1 MTTSFLSG
9 VTGNIRATVGEVRPC
24 MADVDEKRGSG
35 ALERQGLENQPEAQA
50 AREAGVADVKA
61 VQALN
66 PNAHNGSAGGDQNE
80 SIEIVM
86 PKNGGGYDVLASRL
100 LEPEK
105 PAQTSTTQTA
115 QTAKIEPVTVDFLRQ
130 KAQQGDIWAR
140 SFLPEIEQAYKLPAG
155 ATRDFIVEQ
164 VLKKAE
170 VIFRPEDQR
179 KAQTD
184 QHVDDQSQISTGAI
198 IAKQA
203 EKNPA
208 VEPVKALYDWA
219 SKLEQGPEK
228 EKHQQLA
235 REQLVALEPQ
245 TKGALDALD
254 QRRRLTAK
262 QEDCGVHD
270 LPPKPKD
277 PMQGHVSYPEKEIE
291 GLRRLTP
298 EDIKKLAQAMEA
310 GGPAAEESIRQTTQ
324 EILVRTGES
333 GRDTLLA
340 GINLL
345 VGLLKYDSDLIFNP
359 EKAREDASEAGE
371 ALGLLL
377 VAGVEI
383 GVGAAVTAQE
393 ARQSGDYSLPL
404 KRIGEAMNRWY
415 EKQSP
420 ADQMAIMSE
429 ISAGFGV
436 AAFWGE
442 AKKLSKPGAFMEFL
456 QEGLAVLPRNPEAE
470 RKALEA
476 LVGVLKG
483 RQVMKEAAAIGSVER
498 AGEVVKEAQEKGL
511 GDHIMAMV
519 RYFEHGK
526 KKSVS
531 QEYVAQKAG
540 VDKKE
545 LEAMTDAQLQAF
557 GIERVAQHYSDTF
570 YNAYPHLE
578 HMRSKIQV
586 HHALPQRLL
595 EKQHAGLFSAQEV
608 NDIRYLSGI
617 PNDARLDG
625 KRIHQLISASWKK
638 WLETNT
644 DPTREQVLEHMRELD
659 REYGRFFVPPLKKGA
674 R

>member
-1 MTTSFLSG
+1 
-9 VTGNIRATVGEVRPC
+9 

-50 AREAGVADVKA
+50 VRVAGAADVKA

-66 PNAHNGSAGGDQNE
+66 QNAHNGSAGGEQNE

-100 LEPEK
+100 LETEK

-115 QTAKIEPVTVDFLRQ
+115 QTAKIEPVTVDFLKQ

-140 SFLPEIEQAYKLPAG
+140 SFMPEIEQAYKLPAG
-155 ATRDFIVEQ
+155 ATRDFLVEQ

-170 VIFRPEDQR
+170 VIFRPEDQV
-179 KAQTD
+179 KSQTD

-208 VEPVKALYDWA
+208 LEPVKALYDWA
-219 SKLEQGPEK
+219 NKLEPGPEK

-245 TKGALDALD
+245 AKGALDALD

-270 LPPKPKD
+270 LPPKLKD

-359 EKAREDASEAGE
+359 EQAREDASKAGE

-383 GVGAAVTAQE
+383 GVGAAATAQE
-393 ARQSGDYSLPL
+393 ARLSGDYSLPL
-404 KRIGEAMNRWY
+404 RRTGEALNRWY

-429 ISAGFGV
+429 ICAGFGV

-470 RKALEA
+470 SKALEA
-476 LVGVLKG
+476 LAGVLKS
-483 RQVMKEAAAIGSVER
+483 RQVMKEAAAMGTVER

-519 RYFEHGK
+519 QVFGLGNKHSLKDRELVKTYGLT
-526 KKSVS
+526 
-531 QEYVAQKAG
+531 
-540 VDKKE
+540 KKE
-545 LEAMTDAQLQAF
+545 LLKMTDAELEILRLERIQA
-557 GIERVAQHYSDTF
+557 GYRTVF
-570 YNAYPHLE
+570 YKAHPHLKGTGLE
-578 HMRSKIQV
+578 V
-586 HHALPQRLL
+586 HHALPQTLL
-595 EKQHAGLFSAQEV
+595 DRHPGLFKAREIHSLK
-608 NDIRYLSGI
+608 YLSGI
-617 PNDARLDG
+617 PETAKHNG
-625 KRIHQLISASWKK
+625 KGVHDLITASWKRF
-638 WLETNT
+638 LENNQN
-644 DPTREQVLEHMRELD
+644 PTRAEVIDHMRSLD
-659 REYGRFFVPPLKKGA
+659 QEYGRYFVPPLKKGA

>member
-1 MTTSFLSG
+1 
-9 VTGNIRATVGEVRPC
+9 VGEVRFC
-24 MADVDEKRGSG
+24 MAEVDDKSEKRPVESR
-35 ALERQGLENQPEAQA
+35 ALENQPEAQA
-50 AREAGVADVKA
+50 ARAAGAADVRA

-100 LEPEK
+100 LETEK

-115 QTAKIEPVTVDFLRQ
+115 QTAKIEPVTVDFLKQ

-140 SFLPEIEQAYKLPAG
+140 SFMPEVEQAYKLPAG
-155 ATRDFIVEQ
+155 ATRDFLVEQ

-170 VIFRPEDQR
+170 VIFRPEDQV

-184 QHVDDQSQISTGAI
+184 QQVDDQSQTSTGAI

-208 VEPVKALYDWA
+208 VEPVKALYEWA
-219 SKLEQGPEK
+219 NKLEPGPEK
-228 EKHQQLA
+228 EKHQKLA

-245 TKGALDALD
+245 AKGALDALD
-254 QRRRLTAK
+254 QRRRLAAK
-262 QEDCGVHD
+262 QEDPEVHD
-270 LPPKPKD
+270 LPPKQKD
-277 PMQGHVSYPEKEIE
+277 PMQGQVSYPEKEIE

-298 EDIKKLAQAMEA
+298 EDIKKLAQAMEK
-310 GGPAAEESIRQTTQ
+310 GGPAAEESIKQTTQ

-345 VGLLKYDSDLIFNP
+345 VGLLKYDIDLIFNP
-359 EKAREDASEAGE
+359 EQAREDASKAGE

-383 GVGAAVTAQE
+383 GVGAAATEQE

-404 KRIGEAMNRWY
+404 KRIGEALNRWY

-429 ISAGFGV
+429 ICAGCGV
-436 AAFWGE
+436 VAFAGE

-476 LVGVLKG
+476 LTGVLKG
-483 RQVMKEAAAIGSVER
+483 RQAMKEAAAVCTVEK

-519 RYFEHGK
+519 QFFPERGK
-526 KKSVS
+526 EILTDRKLR
-531 QEYVAQKAG
+531 QEYG
-540 VDKKE
+540 LTKKE
-545 LEAMTDAQLQAF
+545 AMKLSEAELAALR
-557 GIERVAQHYSDTF
+557 IERIEASYRTVF
-570 YNAYPHLE
+570 YTANPHL
-578 HMRSKIQV
+578 KGTGLAV
-586 HHALPQRLL
+586 HHALPQSLRD
-595 EKQHAGLFSAQEV
+595 KYPGLFKAKEV
-608 NDIRYLSGI
+608 HALKYPSGI
-617 PNDARLDG
+617 PETAIIDG
-625 KRIHQLISASWKK
+625 ESVHKLITDSWEQFKK
-638 WLETNT
+638 KNT
-644 DPTREQVLEHMRELD
+644 TATRQQVLEHMRKLD
-659 REYGRFFVPPLKKGA
+659 EEYGRFFVPPLKKGE

>member
-1 MTTSFLSG
+1 M
-9 VTGNIRATVGEVRPC
+9 GEVRFC
-24 MADVDEKRGSG
+24 MAEVDDKSEKRPVESR
-35 ALERQGLENQPEAQA
+35 ALENQPEAQA
-50 AREAGVADVKA
+50 ARAAGAADVRA

-100 LEPEK
+100 LETEK

-115 QTAKIEPVTVDFLRQ
+115 QTAKIEPVTVDFLKQ

-140 SFLPEIEQAYKLPAG
+140 SFMPEVEQAYKLPAG
-155 ATRDFIVEQ
+155 ATRDFLVEQ

-170 VIFRPEDQR
+170 VIFRPEDQV

-184 QHVDDQSQISTGAI
+184 QQVDDQSQTSTGAI

-208 VEPVKALYDWA
+208 VEPVKALYEWA
-219 SKLEQGPEK
+219 NKLEPGPEK
-228 EKHQQLA
+228 EKHQKLA

-245 TKGALDALD
+245 AKGALDALD
-254 QRRRLTAK
+254 QRRRLAAK
-262 QEDCGVHD
+262 QEDPEVHD
-270 LPPKPKD
+270 LPPKQKD
-277 PMQGHVSYPEKEIE
+277 PMQGQVSYPEKEIE

-298 EDIKKLAQAMEA
+298 EDIKKLAQAMEK
-310 GGPAAEESIRQTTQ
+310 GGPAAEESIKQTTQ

-345 VGLLKYDSDLIFNP
+345 VGLLKYDIDLIFNP
-359 EKAREDASEAGE
+359 EQAREDASKAGE

-383 GVGAAVTAQE
+383 GVGAAATEQE

-404 KRIGEAMNRWY
+404 KRIGEALNRWY

-429 ISAGFGV
+429 ICAGCGV
-436 AAFWGE
+436 VAFAGE

-476 LVGVLKG
+476 LTGVLKG
-483 RQVMKEAAAIGSVER
+483 RQAMKEAAAVCTVEK

-519 RYFEHGK
+519 QFFPERGK
-526 KKSVS
+526 EILTDRKLR
-531 QEYVAQKAG
+531 QEYG
-540 VDKKE
+540 LTKKE
-545 LEAMTDAQLQAF
+545 AMKLSEAELAALR
-557 GIERVAQHYSDTF
+557 IERIEASYRTVF
-570 YNAYPHLE
+570 YTANPHL
-578 HMRSKIQV
+578 KGTGLAV
-586 HHALPQRLL
+586 HHALPQSLRD
-595 EKQHAGLFSAQEV
+595 KYPGLFKAKEV
-608 NDIRYLSGI
+608 HALKYPSGI
-617 PNDARLDG
+617 PETAIIDG
-625 KRIHQLISASWKK
+625 ESVHKLITDSWEQFKK
-638 WLETNT
+638 KNT
-644 DPTREQVLEHMRELD
+644 TATRQQVLEHMRKLD
-659 REYGRFFVPPLKKGA
+659 EEYGRFFVPPLKKGE

>member
-1 MTTSFLSG
+1 M
-9 VTGNIRATVGEVRPC
+9 GEVRPC
-24 MADVDEKRGSG
+24 MADVDEKRGSR
-35 ALERQGLENQPEAQA
+35 AVERQGLENQPEAQA
-50 AREAGVADVKA
+50 MRVAGAADVKA

-66 PNAHNGSAGGDQNE
+66 QNAHNGSAGGDQNE

-86 PKNGGGYDVLASRL
+86 PKNGGGYDVLASRVRS
-100 LEPEK
+100 PEK
-105 PAQTSTTQTA
+105 QEAPVQTA
-115 QTAKIEPVTVDFLRQ
+115 ETAKIEPVTVDFLRQ

-140 SFLPEIEQAYKLPAG
+140 SFMPEVEQAYKLPAG
-155 ATRDFIVEQ
+155 ATRDLLVDQ

-170 VIFRPEDQR
+170 VIFRPEDR
-179 KAQTD
+179 VKAQPE
-184 QHVDDQSQISTGAI
+184 QKNEDQSQTSTGAI

-219 SKLEQGPEK
+219 NKLESGPEK

-245 TKGALDALD
+245 AKGALDALD
-254 QRRRLTAK
+254 QRRRLAAK
-262 QEDCGVHD
+262 QEDREVHEF
-270 LPPKPKD
+270 LPKLKD

-298 EDIKKLAQAMEA
+298 ADIKKLAKAMEA

-333 GRDTLLA
+333 GRDTMLA

-345 VGLLKYDSDLIFNP
+345 VGLFKYDRDLIFNP
-359 EKAREDASEAGE
+359 EQAREDASKAGE

-404 KRIGEAMNRWY
+404 KRIGEALNRWY

-429 ISAGFGV
+429 ISAGCGIG
-436 AAFWGE
+436 AFAGE

-476 LVGVLKG
+476 FAGVLKG
-483 RQVMKEAAAIGSVER
+483 RQVMKEAAAIGTVEK

-519 RYFEHGK
+519 QFFPERGK
-526 KKSVS
+526 EILTDRKLRK
-531 QEYVAQKAG
+531 EYG
-540 VDKKE
+540 LTKKE
-545 LEAMTDAQLQAF
+545 AMKLSEAELAALR
-557 GIERVAQHYSDTF
+557 IERIEASYRTVF
-570 YNAYPHLE
+570 YKAYPHLKGTGLE
-578 HMRSKIQV
+578 V
-586 HHALPQRLL
+586 HHALPQSLRD
-595 EKQHAGLFSAQEV
+595 KYPGLFKAKEV
-608 NDIRYLSGI
+608 HSLKYLSGI
-617 PNDARLDG
+617 PKTAIKDG
-625 KRIHQLISASWKK
+625 ESVHDLVTDSWEQFKK
-638 WLETNT
+638 INT
-644 DPTREQVLEHMRELD
+644 TATRQQVLEHMRKLD
-659 REYGRFFVPPLKKGA
+659 EEYGQFFVPPLKKGE

>member
-1 MTTSFLSG
+1 MSTGFLSA
-9 VTGNIRATVGEVRPC
+9 VKGNNRATVGEVRPC
-24 MADVDEKRGSG
+24 MADVDEKRGSRPV
-35 ALERQGLENQPEAQA
+35 ERQGLENQPEAQA
-50 AREAGVADVKA
+50 VRVAGAADVKA

-66 PNAHNGSAGGDQNE
+66 QNAHNGSAGGDQNE

-86 PKNGGGYDVLASRL
+86 PKTGGGYEVLASRVKA
-100 LEPEK
+100 PEK
-105 PAQTSTTQTA
+105 PEEPAPKA
-115 QTAKIEPVTVDFLRQ
+115 EPVTVDFLRQ

-140 SFLPEIEQAYKLPAG
+140 SFMPEVEQAYRLPAG
-155 ATRDFIVEQ
+155 ATRDLLVDQ

-170 VIFRPEDQR
+170 VIFRPEDR
-179 KAQTD
+179 VKAQPE
-184 QHVDDQSQISTGAI
+184 QQVDDQSQTSTGAI

-219 SKLEQGPEK
+219 NKLEPGPEK

-245 TKGALDALD
+245 TKEALDALD
-254 QRRRLTAK
+254 QRRQLAAEQENCGLHEFPNRLK
-262 QEDCGVHD
+262 ERI
-270 LPPKPKD
+270 
-277 PMQGHVSYPEKEIE
+277 QGHVSYPDKEIE

-298 EDIKKLAQAMEA
+298 ADIKKLAQAMEA

-359 EKAREDASEAGE
+359 EQAREDASKAGE

-377 VAGVEI
+377 LAGVQMS
-383 GVGAAVTAQE
+383 VGISMTAE
-393 ARQSGDYSLPL
+393 EVKQSGDYSLPL
-404 KRIGEAMNRWY
+404 RRTGEALNRWY

-420 ADQMAIMSE
+420 ADQMAIVSE
-429 ISAGFGV
+429 ISAGFGIW
-436 AAFWGE
+436 AFAGE

-456 QEGLAVLPRNPEAE
+456 KEGLSVLPRSPEAE

-476 LVGVLKG
+476 LTGVFKG
-483 RQVMKEAAAIGSVER
+483 RQVLKEAVAVGTFEK

-519 RYFEHGK
+519 QHFLEGRK
-526 KKSVS
+526 KPLKP
-531 QEYVAQKAG
+531 EEAAKIAG
-540 VDKKE
+540 VTKNE
-545 LEAMTDAQLQAF
+545 LATLTDAQLAAVRLERIEESYRTAF
-557 GIERVAQHYSDTF
+557 YK
-570 YNAYPHLE
+570 AYPHL
-578 HMRSKIQV
+578 KGTGLQV
-586 HHALPQRLL
+586 HHALPQELL
-595 EKQHAGLFSAQEV
+595 DRHPGLFNAKEIHSLK
-608 NDIRYLSGI
+608 YLSGI
-617 PNDARLDG
+617 QKDARIG
-625 KRIHQLISASWKK
+625 KDLVHQLFTNSWDEF
-638 WLETNT
+638 LNSNLS
-644 DPTREQVLEHMRELD
+644 PTREQVLEHMRKLD
-659 REYGRFFVPPLKKGA
+659 KEYGRFFVPPLEKGS

>member
-1 MTTSFLSG
+1 MD
-9 VTGNIRATVGEVRPC
+9 
-24 MADVDEKRGSG
+24 DVDEKRGSG

-50 AREAGVADVKA
+50 VRVAGAADVKA

-66 PNAHNGSAGGDQNE
+66 QNAHNGSAGGEQNE

-100 LEPEK
+100 LETEK

-115 QTAKIEPVTVDFLRQ
+115 QTAKIEPVTVDFLKQ

-140 SFLPEIEQAYKLPAG
+140 SFMPEVEQAYKLPAG
-155 ATRDFIVEQ
+155 ATRDFLVEQ

-170 VIFRPEDQR
+170 VIFRPEDQV

-184 QHVDDQSQISTGAI
+184 RQVDDQSQISTGAI

-208 VEPVKALYDWA
+208 VEPVKALYEWA
-219 SKLEQGPEK
+219 NKLEPGPEK
-228 EKHQQLA
+228 EKHQKLA

-245 TKGALDALD
+245 AKGALDALD
-254 QRRRLTAK
+254 QRRRLAAK
-262 QEDCGVHD
+262 QEDPEVHD
-270 LPPKPKD
+270 LPPKQKD
-277 PMQGHVSYPEKEIE
+277 PMQGQVSYPEKEIE

-298 EDIKKLAQAMEA
+298 EDIKKLAQAMEK
-310 GGPAAEESIRQTTQ
+310 GGPAAEESIKQTTQ

-345 VGLLKYDSDLIFNP
+345 VGLLKYDIDLIFNP
-359 EKAREDASEAGE
+359 EQAREDASKAGE

-383 GVGAAVTAQE
+383 GVGAAATEQE

-404 KRIGEAMNRWY
+404 KRIGEALNRWY

-429 ISAGFGV
+429 ICAGCGV
-436 AAFWGE
+436 VAFAGE

-476 LVGVLKG
+476 LTGVLKG
-483 RQVMKEAAAIGSVER
+483 RQAMKEAAAVCTVEK

-519 RYFEHGK
+519 QFFPERGK
-526 KKSVS
+526 EILTDRKLR
-531 QEYVAQKAG
+531 QEYG
-540 VDKKE
+540 LTKKE
-545 LEAMTDAQLQAF
+545 AMKLSEAELAALR
-557 GIERVAQHYSDTF
+557 IERIEASYRTVF
-570 YNAYPHLE
+570 YTANPHL
-578 HMRSKIQV
+578 KGTGLAV
-586 HHALPQRLL
+586 HHALPQSLRD
-595 EKQHAGLFSAQEV
+595 KYPGLFKAKEV
-608 NDIRYLSGI
+608 HALKYPSGI
-617 PNDARLDG
+617 PETAIIDG
-625 KRIHQLISASWKK
+625 ESVHKLITDSWEQFKK
-638 WLETNT
+638 KNT
-644 DPTREQVLEHMRELD
+644 TATRQQVLEHMRKLD
-659 REYGRFFVPPLKKGA
+659 EEYGRFFVPPLKKGE

>member
-1 MTTSFLSG
+1 M
-9 VTGNIRATVGEVRPC
+9 AEV
-24 MADVDEKRGSG
+24 DDKSEKRPVESR
-35 ALERQGLENQPEAQA
+35 ALENQPEAQA
-50 AREAGVADVKA
+50 ARAAGAADVRA

-100 LEPEK
+100 LETEK

-115 QTAKIEPVTVDFLRQ
+115 QTAKIEPVTVDFLKQ

-140 SFLPEIEQAYKLPAG
+140 SFMPEVEQAYKLPAG
-155 ATRDFIVEQ
+155 ATRDFLVEQ

-170 VIFRPEDQR
+170 VIFRPEDQV

-184 QHVDDQSQISTGAI
+184 QQVDDQSQTSTGAI

-208 VEPVKALYDWA
+208 VEPVKALYEWA
-219 SKLEQGPEK
+219 NKLEPGPEK
-228 EKHQQLA
+228 EKHQKLA

-245 TKGALDALD
+245 AKGALDALD
-254 QRRRLTAK
+254 QRRRLAAK
-262 QEDCGVHD
+262 QEDPEVHD
-270 LPPKPKD
+270 LPPKQKD
-277 PMQGHVSYPEKEIE
+277 PMQGQVSYPEKEIE

-298 EDIKKLAQAMEA
+298 EDIKKLAQAMEK
-310 GGPAAEESIRQTTQ
+310 GGPAAEESIKQTTQ

-345 VGLLKYDSDLIFNP
+345 VGLLKYDIDLIFNP
-359 EKAREDASEAGE
+359 EQAREDASKAGE

-383 GVGAAVTAQE
+383 GVGAAATEQE

-404 KRIGEAMNRWY
+404 KRIGEALNRWY

-429 ISAGFGV
+429 ICAGCGV
-436 AAFWGE
+436 VAFAGE

-476 LVGVLKG
+476 LTGVLKG
-483 RQVMKEAAAIGSVER
+483 RQAMKEAAAVCTVEK

-519 RYFEHGK
+519 QFFPERGK
-526 KKSVS
+526 EILTDRKLR
-531 QEYVAQKAG
+531 QEYG
-540 VDKKE
+540 LTKKE
-545 LEAMTDAQLQAF
+545 AMKLSEAELAALR
-557 GIERVAQHYSDTF
+557 IERIEASYRTVF
-570 YNAYPHLE
+570 YTANPHL
-578 HMRSKIQV
+578 KGTGLAV
-586 HHALPQRLL
+586 HHALPQSLRD
-595 EKQHAGLFSAQEV
+595 KYPGLFKAKEV
-608 NDIRYLSGI
+608 HALKYPSGI
-617 PNDARLDG
+617 PETAIIDG
-625 KRIHQLISASWKK
+625 ESVHKLITDSWEQFKK
-638 WLETNT
+638 KNT
-644 DPTREQVLEHMRELD
+644 TATRQQVLEHMRKLD
-659 REYGRFFVPPLKKGA
+659 EEYGRFFVPPLKKGE

>member
-1 MTTSFLSG
+1 MAEVDDTSGKKLVES
-9 VTGNIRATVGEVRPC
+9 RA
-24 MADVDEKRGSG
+24 
-35 ALERQGLENQPEAQA
+35 LENQPEAQA
-50 AREAGVADVKA
+50 VRVAGATDVRA

-100 LEPEK
+100 LETEK
-105 PAQTSTTQTA
+105 PAQTSTAQTA
-115 QTAKIEPVTVDFLRQ
+115 QRAKIEPVTVDFLKQ

-140 SFLPEIEQAYKLPAG
+140 SFMPEVEQAYKLPAG
-155 ATRDFIVEQ
+155 ATRDFLVEQ

-170 VIFRPEDQR
+170 VIFRPEDQV

-184 QHVDDQSQISTGAI
+184 QQVDDQSQISTGAI

-219 SKLEQGPEK
+219 NKLEPGPEK

-245 TKGALDALD
+245 AKGALDALD
-254 QRRRLTAK
+254 QRRRLAAK
-262 QEDCGVHD
+262 QEDREVHE
-270 LPPKPKD
+270 LPIKLKD
-277 PMQGHVSYPEKEIE
+277 PMQGQVSYPEKEIA

-298 EDIKKLAQAMEA
+298 EDIKKLAQAMEK
-310 GGPAAEESIRQTTQ
+310 GGPAAEESIKQTTQ

-345 VGLLKYDSDLIFNP
+345 VGLFKYDRDLIFNP
-359 EKAREDASEAGE
+359 EQAREEASKAGE

-383 GVGAAVTAQE
+383 GVGAAATAQE
-393 ARQSGDYSLPL
+393 VRQSGDYSLPL
-404 KRIGEAMNRWY
+404 KRVGEALNRWY

-420 ADQMAIMSE
+420 ANQMAIMSE

-436 AAFWGE
+436 AAFAGE